1 MFKTAVLK
9 LSFGIADVL
18 MLEVVIEITKLQR
31 KFTSSKYVIPTIYQF
46 YEVQA
51 AVLRYHGN
59 NCFK

>member
-31 KFTSSKYVIPTIYQF
+31 KFTSSKYVIPTIIINFTKYKQPS
-46 YEVQA
+46 
-51 AVLRYHGN
+51 
-59 NCFK
+59 